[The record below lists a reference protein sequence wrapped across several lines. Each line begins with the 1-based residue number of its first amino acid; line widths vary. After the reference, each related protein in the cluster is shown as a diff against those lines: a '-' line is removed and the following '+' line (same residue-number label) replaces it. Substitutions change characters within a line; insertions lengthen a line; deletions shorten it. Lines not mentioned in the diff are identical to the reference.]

1 MMSHFLPLNNDRP
14 LSTITTQS
22 TTSSP
27 HKNHVL
33 HTTFPKTPLKN
44 PVKPQKNTSA
54 ALPDFFREKRR
65 V

>member
-1 MMSHFLPLNNDRP
+1 MSYFQRQ
-14 LSTITTQS
+14 LSDGLLTAITTQS

-27 HKNHVL
+27 PKNHVL

-44 PVKPQKNTSA
+44 PVKQQKTSSA
-54 ALPDFFREKRR
+54 TVPIFSGKNNG